1 MAPELPDAAAM
12 TQAMATMSRE
22 CAKLGKIPA
31 VGQGTAILH
40 ALEQLGQRIERM
52 DQRIE
57 RMDQRIGQRMERV
70 EQRVEQMDQ
79 RMNGRFDDLETRI
92 HAMYLQ
98 VGMLSLFSASSSRL
112 LLLMLN
118 CPLLLLGTITL

>member
-1 MAPELPDAAAM
+1 MAAELPDAAAM

-22 CAKLGKIPA
+22 CAKLGNIPA
-31 VGQGTAILH
+31 EGQGTAILH
-40 ALEQLGQRIERM
+40 VLEQLSQRIEW
-52 DQRIE
+52 
-57 RMDQRIGQRMERV
+57 MDQRIGQRMERV

-98 VGMLSLFSASSSRL
+98 IGMLSLFSASSSRL
-112 LLLMLN
+112 LLLILN
-118 CPLLLLGTITL
+118 CLLLLLGTTTL